1 MDASEREEGERRLVI
16 WIDHPVSINNI
27 HQFLHFLFLGK
38 VNLETSRDIS
48 NWIPSFQSYE
58 DFKCKT
64 LQSLD
69 GFMIILSL
77 DGVIIYVGG
86 SITCLLGH
94 LPDEIVGK
102 KLLSLLPDHEKS
114 EVHQKIALKLPSSS
128 SVGKHTDFCCHI
140 KRGNDKHISNEP
152 LVLFSSFFPSPSF
165 AESCGTYLPLEDRF
179 YLVGSI
185 CILRTQI
192 LRDLFTVEKAGEDI
206 QLINDSDEEHLS
218 TECRSVQG
226 QIRISRMESLCA
238 EPAAPASDVSTGCM
252 CRTSGE
258 MALLVVVVPFS
269 HSHIS
274 ILPTP
279 LRGDQV
285 DLITVKQYGLQESVH
300 ESGIESATCYDSSI
314 SSMESIP
321 ESSAT
326 SSLQSFEF
334 EPDVEQVDDM
344 DEVQQVDEVE
354 KMGQIDEME
363 EVEQVD
369 KEEEVERAEEVEEED
384 QLDQVEQEA
393 LSSFSVAGGI
403 SDEAP
408 VTSTITV
415 WTALTLEDIV
425 KLLEPLPSIALYI
438 NKRELGLMRKF
449 REQLEEKT
457 RMLQAEIRSLQD
469 ALEMMK
475 EQLRRIED
483 SGFQIRGQFHMQPTT
498 SHHLHCPEPQSLEP
512 VPKKPRTEQMEGPFS
527 DFKDT
532 SLSCGSSSHYFK
544 FPEDLE
550 EPFDASNQLMA
561 GQHPPDNCQD
571 ENLGGLKDDSQRE
584 VHGTVAVAKIPA
596 FPS

>member
-1 MDASEREEGERRLVI
+1 MDESEREKEKRDVSKISENKKKDRYSSFFRELRAIIQAHGY
-16 WIDHPVSINNI
+16 PVKGDRYKTSQ
-27 HQFLHFLFLGK
+27 HTTDPSQKKEGK

-114 EVHQKIALKLPSSS
+114 EVYQKIALKLPSSS

-140 KRGNDKHISNEP
+140 KRGNDKRGSNPTYEYVKLILTLKDISNEP

-238 EPAAPASDVSTGCM
+238 EPAPPASD
-252 CRTSGE
+252 
-258 MALLVVVVPFS
+258 
-269 HSHIS
+269 
-274 ILPTP
+274 
-279 LRGDQV
+279 DQV

-369 KEEEVERAEEVEEED
+369 KEEEVERVEEVEEED

-393 LSSFSVAGGI
+393 LSPFSVAGGI
-403 SDEAP
+403 SDE
-408 VTSTITV
+408 
-415 WTALTLEDIV
+415 
-425 KLLEPLPSIALYI
+425 LLEPLPSIALYI

-483 SGFQIRGQFHMQPTT
+483 SGFQIRGQFHQVPATEVGSQGSPDSEAFQDHDELTPGQINYFMSAEQSSLDEHQWDFHT
-498 SHHLHCPEPQSLEP
+498 EP
-512 VPKKPRTEQMEGPFS
+512 
-527 DFKDT
+527 
-532 SLSCGSSSHYFK
+532 
-544 FPEDLE
+544 
-550 EPFDASNQLMA
+550 
-561 GQHPPDNCQD
+561 
-571 ENLGGLKDDSQRE
+571 
-584 VHGTVAVAKIPA
+584 
-596 FPS
+596 

>member
-1 MDASEREEGERRLVI
+1 MSQHTTDPSQKKE
-16 WIDHPVSINNI
+16 
-27 HQFLHFLFLGK
+27 GK
-38 VNLETSRDIS
+38 VNPETSRDIS

-86 SITCLLGH
+86 SITYLLGH

-140 KRGNDKHISNEP
+140 KRGNDKRGSNPTYEYVKLILTLKDISNEP

-238 EPAAPASDVSTGCM
+238 EPAAPASD
-252 CRTSGE
+252 
-258 MALLVVVVPFS
+258 
-269 HSHIS
+269 
-274 ILPTP
+274 
-279 LRGDQV
+279 DQV
-285 DLITVKQYGLQESVH
+285 DLITVKKYGLQESVH

-314 SSMESIP
+314 SSMESIS

-384 QLDQVEQEA
+384 QLDQMEQEA

-403 SDEAP
+403 SDE
-408 VTSTITV
+408 
-415 WTALTLEDIV
+415 
-425 KLLEPLPSIALYI
+425 LLEPSIALYI

-449 REQLEEKT
+449 REQLDEKT

-483 SGFQIRGQFHMQPTT
+483 SGFQIRGQFHQVPATEVGSQGSPDSEAFQDHDELTPGQINYFMSAEQSSLDEHQWDFHT
-498 SHHLHCPEPQSLEP
+498 EP
-512 VPKKPRTEQMEGPFS
+512 
-527 DFKDT
+527 
-532 SLSCGSSSHYFK
+532 
-544 FPEDLE
+544 
-550 EPFDASNQLMA
+550 
-561 GQHPPDNCQD
+561 
-571 ENLGGLKDDSQRE
+571 
-584 VHGTVAVAKIPA
+584 
-596 FPS
+596 